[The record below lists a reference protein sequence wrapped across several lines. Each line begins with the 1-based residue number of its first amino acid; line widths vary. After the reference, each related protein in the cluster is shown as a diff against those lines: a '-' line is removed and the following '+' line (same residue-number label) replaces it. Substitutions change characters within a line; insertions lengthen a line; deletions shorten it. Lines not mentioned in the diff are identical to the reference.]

1 MFHASGISNNQVCTP
16 KSRLHFH
23 NFTVWVLMAFQ
34 GLPCDTYM
42 ASVVPRN
49 AEKNK
54 MSGWFFTLHVSQANT
69 VCTTLTNSTATLRG
83 ANTLVNHIFSR
94 FVCSY
99 FQEAENSS
107 DDFLPEFE
115 SPSIWCLFLRIPTP
129 FFQFGAGSL
138 SLKTILAAGL
148 SSVILS
154 LQCHSMTLSI

>member
-1 MFHASGISNNQVCTP
+1 MFHASGISNNQVSTP

-42 ASVVPRN
+42 ASVVPRS
-49 AEKNK
+49 AEENK
-54 MSGWFFTLHVSQANT
+54 MSGWFFIFHVSQANT
-69 VCTTLTNSTATLRG
+69 VCTTLANSTAILRG
-83 ANTLVNHIFSR
+83 TNTPVNHIFSR
-94 FVCSY
+94 FVRSY

-107 DDFLPEFE
+107 DDFLSEFE
-115 SPSIWCLFLRIPTP
+115 GPSLWCLVLRIPTP

-138 SLKTILAAGL
+138 SLRTILAAEL

-154 LQCHSMTLSI
+154 SQCHSMTLSI